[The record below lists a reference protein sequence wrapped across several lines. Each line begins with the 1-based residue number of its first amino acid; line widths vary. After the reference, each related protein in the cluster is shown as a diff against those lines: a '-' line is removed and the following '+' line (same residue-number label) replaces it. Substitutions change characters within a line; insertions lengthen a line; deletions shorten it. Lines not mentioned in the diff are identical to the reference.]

1 MAHIEQLYF
10 FTLCF
15 DAFPEI
21 FKKSTSKVIDLGSL
35 DINGGPQRLLHLN
48 YTGTDIGEG
57 PNVDL
62 VCPSQELGFESGTFD
77 SAISSECFEH
87 NPFWRESLGQMAR
100 LTRPGGVV
108 IWSAA
113 GIGRAIHGTSTSK
126 DNGVSAPFVATSSDY
141 YRNLDA
147 LTARKAINHT
157 GWFSHYIFLE
167 NLVSNDTYFVGLRH
181 GSTKAQK
188 IAVEK
193 LITEL
198 KDKYGDVNKFR
209 IRRLFY
215 ELGLTRVVESYFN
228 LRRFIV
234 VIRTADQKLTRA
246 RRRISKFTK

>member
-1 MAHIEQLYF
+1 MAHIEQLQF
-10 FTLCF
+10 FSKCF
-15 DAFPEI
+15 DSFPEI
-21 FKKSTSKVIDLGSL
+21 FKESTSKVIDLGSL
-35 DINGGPQRLLHLN
+35 DINGGPHRLLQLN
-48 YTGTDIGEG
+48 YTGTDIGAG

-62 VCPSQELGFESGTFD
+62 VCPSQELGFDSASFD

-147 LTARKAINHT
+147 LTASKAIHHA
-157 GWFSHYIFLE
+157 GWYSHWVYLE
-167 NLVSNDTYFVGLRH
+167 NLASNDTYFVGLRH
-181 GSTKAQK
+181 GGTNSQK
-188 IAVEK
+188 DAIK
-193 LITEL
+193 RLIIEL
-198 KDKYGDVNKFR
+198 NDKYGDVNEFR
-209 IRRLFY
+209 TRRLFY
-215 ELGLTRVVESYFN
+215 GLGLIRVVESYFI
-228 LRRFIV
+228 LRRFLI

-246 RRRISKFTK
+246 KRRLKNFTK